1 MTPAATIKL
10 IEDLEK
16 KLAGVADEAR
26 AASERAQQTLA
37 KVRDVQQELEQVR
50 KRLYATAQTA
60 ILPTPK
66 FPE

>member
-1 MTPAATIKL
+1 MSAPMIKL
-10 IEDLEK
+10 VEDLEK
-16 KLAGVADEAR
+16 KLAGIADEAR

-37 KVRDVQQELEQVR
+37 KVQEVQKELEQVR

-66 FPE
+66 IPE